1 MDRRHFIAGSGAAG
15 LGAALGLPG
24 MIRRA
29 TAQSAT
35 PVADSASPVAG
46 ATVFELP
53 GDQVYPEGVAYDPST
68 NLFYVGSTTDGTI
81 FQGDLATGEVTVLSE
96 NDPDRTTATGMK
108 VDGAG
113 HLIVAGA
120 GTGSVFVVDLAS
132 GQTLAAFTSGLSSE
146 TTFVNDVAV
155 APNGD
160 IYATDSLSPSL
171 YRIAAADVER
181 GGDLTPF
188 VDFTGT
194 VYEYGEPGSFNAN
207 GIAITDDGAYA
218 IMVNPSNGRLFRVD
232 LVSAEV
238 AEITVNGENVT
249 FGDGILLDGSI
260 LYVVRNR
267 LALIVRLEID
277 AAIESATTLD
287 SFTDP
292 SLMFPTTIAQVE
304 GQLLVVNAQFD
315 RRETDDPVL
324 PFTVS
329 LIDIPPIATAA
340 TPAASPGVIVEDVGE
355 DEATPVT

>member
-1 MDRRHFIAGSGAAG
+1 VDRRLFVLGTGASGLAAAVG
-15 LGAALGLPG
+15 IPSL
-24 MIRRA
+24 IRRA
-29 TAQSAT
+29 NAQSAT
-35 PVADSASPVAG
+35 PVADVASPVAG
-46 ATVFELP
+46 ATIFELP
-53 GDQVYPEGVAYDPST
+53 GDEVYPEGVAFDPTT

-81 FQGDLATGEVTVLSE
+81 FQGDLSSGEVIVFSE

-108 VDGAG
+108 VDSAG

-120 GTGSVFVVDLAS
+120 GTGSVFVVDLGG
-132 GQTLAAFTSGLSSE
+132 GQTLAAFTNGLSSE

-160 IYATDSLSPSL
+160 VYATDSLSPSL
-171 YRIAAADVER
+171 YRIAAADVEA

-194 VYEYGEPGSFNAN
+194 VYEYGPPGSFNAN

-232 LVSAEV
+232 LASGDV
-238 AEITVNGENVT
+238 AEIAINGESVT

-260 LYVVRNR
+260 LYVVRNQ
-267 LALIVRLEID
+267 LAQIVRLELD
-277 AAIESATTLD
+277 AAIETATTLD
-287 SFTDP
+287 AFTDP
-292 SLMFPTTIAQVE
+292 SLMFPTTIAQVD

-315 RRETDDPVL
+315 KRETGDPVL

-329 LIDIPPIATAA
+329 LIDIPPIATLG
-340 TPAASPGVIVEDVGE
+340 TPVASPGEIVE
-355 DEATPVT
+355 DEATPVS

>member
-1 MDRRHFIAGSGAAG
+1 VDRRLFVLSSGASG
-15 LGAALGLPG
+15 LAAAVGVPGL
-24 MIRRA
+24 IRRA
-29 TAQSAT
+29 GAQSAT
-35 PVADSASPVAG
+35 PVGDGATPVAG

-53 GDQVYPEGVAYDPST
+53 GDQVYPEGVAYDPTT

-81 FQGDLATGEVTVLSE
+81 FQGDLSSGEVTVLSE
-96 NDPDRTTATGMK
+96 DDPDRTTATGMK

-120 GTGSVFVVDLAS
+120 GTGSVFVVDPAS
-132 GQTLAAFTSGLSSE
+132 GQTLAAFTNGLSSE

-160 IYATDSLSPSL
+160 VYATDSFSPSL
-171 YRIAAADVER
+171 YRIAAADVEA

-194 VYEYGEPGSFNAN
+194 VYEYGPPGSFNAN

-232 LVSAEV
+232 LAAGDV
-238 AEITVNGENVT
+238 AESVT
-249 FGDGILLDGSI
+249 FGDGILLDGST
-260 LYVVRNR
+260 LYVVRNQ
-267 LALIVRLEID
+267 LALIVRLELDGAVETATNLD
-277 AAIESATTLD
+277 A
-287 SFTDP
+287 FTDP
-292 SLMFPTTIAQVE
+292 SLMFPTTIAQVD

-315 RRETDDPVL
+315 RRETGDPVL

-329 LIDIPPIATAA
+329 LIDIPPITALG
-340 TPAASPGVIVEDVGE
+340 TPVASPGVIVEDIGE
-355 DEATPVT
+355 DEATPVS